1 MRTFISGSVLAAG
14 LVAALTTVFATP
26 ALADVPPADGAPPPA
41 VSSAP
46 PPYTPAPSSPVTPG
60 SGPGLKGASV
70 WGILPWGGIG
80 AGARFAIP
88 LGIQPLLATTSIHD
102 SFSIEFGAD
111 LLRWSYDF
119 GVPGDNFNYS
129 WTEFVPVAGVMWD
142 LWFNQRFALYPKVE
156 LGWAFGWY
164 SDWAGTA
171 GESRPSYGG
180 FFIDGDAG
188 ALYKLTGG
196 LTLRA
201 EAGSD
206 GLKLGAGWLF

>member
-1 MRTFISGSVLAAG
+1 MRTFISGSFLAAG
-14 LVAALTTVFATP
+14 LVAALTTVFATR

-46 PPYTPAPSSPVTPG
+46 PPYTPAPSPVTPG

-88 LGIQPLLATTSIHD
+88 LGIQPLLVTTSIHD

-111 LLRWSYDF
+111 LLHWSYDF
-119 GVPGDNFNYS
+119 GIPGDSFNYS

-142 LWFNQRFALYPKVE
+142 LWFNQKFALYPKVDV
-156 LGWAFGWY
+156 GWAFGLF
-164 SDWAGTA
+164 SDWAGTV
-171 GESRPSYGG
+171 GQSQPTYGG
-180 FFIDGDAG
+180 FFLDGDVG